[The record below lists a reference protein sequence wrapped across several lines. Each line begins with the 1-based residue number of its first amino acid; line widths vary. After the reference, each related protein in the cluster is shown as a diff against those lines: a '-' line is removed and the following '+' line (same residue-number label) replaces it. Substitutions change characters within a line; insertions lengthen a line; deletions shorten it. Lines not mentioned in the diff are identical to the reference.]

1 MTAVFLDLDG
11 TLVDSRPGIV
21 AALAHAF
28 NSVGRGD
35 LADSDLS
42 WMLGPPLVD
51 SFTKLGFDDPDVLLQ
66 AYRSHYIPI
75 GMFEA
80 EVYPGVAEVL
90 DQLNEVGC
98 RLYLATAKPH
108 AYARK
113 VTAHFGLAPKLS
125 QEFGPE
131 LDGTNNWKGD
141 LLRMALAETGEDPA
155 RSVMVGDRHHDMA
168 AAVDVGMSAIAVTWG
183 YGQPDEWETANAQ
196 IDTPDALPQAI
207 AALNL

>member
-51 SFTKLGFDDPDVLLQ
+51 SFAKLGFEDPDVLLR

-80 EVYPGVAEVL
+80 EVYRGVPEVL
-90 DQLNEVGC
+90 DQLNDLGC

-196 IDTPDALPQAI
+196 INTPDALLQAI